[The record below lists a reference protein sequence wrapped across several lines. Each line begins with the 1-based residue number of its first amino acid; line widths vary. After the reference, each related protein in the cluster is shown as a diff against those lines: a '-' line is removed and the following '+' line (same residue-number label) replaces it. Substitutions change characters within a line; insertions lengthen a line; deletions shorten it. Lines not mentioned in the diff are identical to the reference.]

1 MLLVVLFTALL
12 TLTTVLAVLLWHHRR
27 QHLILAKQTAQPLQ
41 PASCTPPIGTVTSI
55 QAVQEELRE
64 ILEQQKVLFDNIPSG
79 LVFSADGLIRQINTS
94 FANMVGASAEQ
105 LIGHS
110 AEFLFGNPQAQD
122 AFNARVVPLLDE
134 GHRVLEEGIFRRFD
148 GSAFHGRVTG
158 RRVSVSSFVRATIW
172 VLEDV
177 TERKQ
182 LEAHLEDQANFQSA
196 LIDTIPYPVFYKGV
210 DARFLG
216 VNRAYEQSMGV
227 SRDALVGKRVLD
239 LDYLS
244 AADRSAYQ
252 QEDEAIIDSIGRS
265 QREMMIP
272 FADGREHETLYFVS
286 GFARADGS
294 PAGLVGTFVDIS
306 EQKNAERAIAQ
317 AAQSM
322 QQAKEA
328 ADAASRAKGD
338 FLANMSHEIRTP
350 MNAVIGLAHLMQKTE
365 LNHRQ
370 RDYLHKI
377 QQSGQQLLGV
387 INDILDFS
395 KVEAGKL
402 SLEHIGFELDRVL
415 QNVAMLIVEKANAK
429 GLELICEVAPE
440 VPTNL
445 VGDPLRLGQVLIN
458 YASNAIK
465 FTEHGDIR
473 IVVSCAQSDQDAAVL
488 RFEVRDTGIGLS
500 QDQMAQ
506 LFQGFQQADSSITR
520 RYGGTGLGLAIS
532 KNLAELMGGGV
543 GVESHPGEGSTFWFT
558 ARLGLGE
565 TPVRRHISRL
575 QIQTRRIL
583 VVDDN
588 RHAAKVLQDLL
599 ASIGFEVES
608 VSSGAAAIARILQL
622 SQTGEHFDF
631 VMLDWQMPD
640 MDGIETS
647 QRIGALPLA
656 NLPRPVM
663 VTAYGREEVIKA
675 AHDVGIDNVL
685 VKPVSASQLFDTMQ
699 HLLGESEDSQTTV
712 AAPVCALEE
721 LAPLRGARALIVEDN
736 ELNQQI
742 ASELLLDAGFLADVA
757 ANGQIALTMLAQQH
771 ARQQPY
777 DVVLMDMQMP
787 VMDGLQAS
795 HAIRQDARYPG
806 LPILAMTA
814 NAMQSDRD
822 LCQAAGM
829 NDFVVKP
836 IEPELLWR
844 ALARWTRPRDGLGH
858 QASALQPT
866 IRAER
871 RRPRPDRRKEQHADS
886 TLPIQ
891 IPHDIAGLD
900 TQLGLRHA
908 MGKHELYLSLL
919 TQFVRSHQDAL
930 QPIRQAMLQGDLA
943 TAERLAHTLKS
954 VAANIGARPLHD
966 DMEQLENA
974 LRDGTTASQCLLL
987 LDAPAVLL
995 AQLIS
1000 QLQACLPAAR
1010 PIAVVEQFDPAELS
1024 AVCRDLRGLLAY
1036 DNPDAADLIQEY
1048 APMLRSALGDSLRK
1062 LQSAVDAFDFPAALS
1077 ALDEGVAQAGIQ
1089 L

>member
-1 MLLVVLFTALL
+1 MLLVLLFTALL
-12 TLTTVLAVLLWHHRR
+12 LLTTVLAVLLWHHRR
-27 QHLILAKQTAQPLQ
+27 QHLILAKQTTQP
-41 PASCTPPIGTVTSI
+41 PESASATLPVDTSTSI

-94 FANMVGASAEQ
+94 FAVMVGATAEQ

-110 AEFLFGNPQAQD
+110 AEFLFGNAQAQD
-122 AFNARVVPLLDE
+122 VFNARVVPLLDN

-177 TERKQ
+177 TEHKQ

-216 VNRAYEQSMGV
+216 VNRAYEESMGV
-227 SRDALVGKRVLD
+227 SRDMLVGKRVLD

-244 AADRSAYQ
+244 AADRKAYQ
-252 QEDEAIIDSIGRS
+252 QEDEAIIASIGRS
-265 QREMMIP
+265 QREMLIP

-317 AAQSM
+317 AAHSM

-402 SLEHIGFELDRVL
+402 SLEHIAFELDRVL
-415 QNVAMLIVEKANAK
+415 QNVAMLIIEKANAK
-429 GLELICEVAPE
+429 GLELICEVAPD

-445 VGDPLRLGQVLIN
+445 IGDPLRLGQVLIN
-458 YASNAIK
+458 YASNALK
-465 FTEHGDIR
+465 FTEQGDIR
-473 IVVSCAQSDQDAAVL
+473 IVVTCAQSDRDAVVL
-488 RFEVRDTGIGLS
+488 RFEVRDTGIGLTK
-500 QDQMAQ
+500 DQMTQ

-543 GVESHPGEGSTFWFT
+543 GVESLAGEGSTFWFT

-575 QIQTRRIL
+575 QIQTKRIL

-588 RHAAKVLQDLL
+588 RHAAKVLQDML
-599 ASIGFEVES
+599 ATIGFDVES
-608 VSSGAAAIARILQL
+608 VNSGAAAIARILQV
-622 SQTGEHFDF
+622 SQTGDPFDF

-647 QRIGALPLA
+647 QRIGELPMA
-656 NLPRPVM
+656 SFPRPVM

-699 HLLGESEDSQTTV
+699 HLLGESEVSQAAV
-712 AAPVCALEE
+712 ATPPCDLQAL
-721 LAPLRGARALIVEDN
+721 AHLRGARALIVEDN

-742 ASELLLDAGFLADVA
+742 ACELLLDAGFLADVA

-771 ARQQPY
+771 ALHRPY

-795 HAIRQDARYPG
+795 QAIRQDARYSG

-814 NAMQSDRD
+814 NAMQADRD

-836 IEPELLWR
+836 IEPALLWR
-844 ALARWTRPRDGLGH
+844 ALARWTRPRDDLGH
-858 QASALQPT
+858 NAPALESLVQP
-866 IRAER
+866 ER
-871 RRPRPDRRKEQHADS
+871 RTPQPDRRKGNRDDS
-886 TLPIQ
+886 KHPNQ
-891 IPHDIAGLD
+891 IPHDIPGLD

-930 QPIRQAMLQGDLA
+930 QPIRQAILQGELA

-966 DMEQLENA
+966 EMERLENA
-974 LRDGTTASQCLLL
+974 LRDGKNPSQYLLM

-995 AQLIS
+995 AQLITH
-1000 QLQACLPAAR
+1000 LRACLPAAR
-1010 PIAVVEQFDPAELS
+1010 PVQVAEQFDPAELS
-1024 AVCRDLRGLLAY
+1024 AVCRDLQGLLAY
-1036 DNPDAADLIQEY
+1036 DNPQAADLIQEY
-1048 APMLRSALGDSLRK
+1048 APILSAGLGDSFRK
-1062 LQSAVDAFDFPAALS
+1062 MQGAVDAFDFPAALS
-1077 ALDEGVAQAGIQ
+1077 ALDEGVAQAGIR